1 MAIAHATLQDDVY
14 QGYVIPANTPVFM
27 NTWAVNHDPNEYAEP
42 DVFNPDR
49 FLTHPLGVRPS
60 SAAAATAATTPA
72 EGVSAVPDPSRRQSY
87 SFGAGR
93 RVCGGQRMAENSLML
108 TMSKLLWTFDIVAKQ
123 GPVDT
128 AVQTAFKD
136 AILTGPEEFAVDFQI
151 RDGHRREV
159 VMKGWEKAN
168 EYLKRF
174 E

>member
-1 MAIAHATLQDDVY
+1 MAIPHATLQDDVY
-14 QGYVIPANTPVFM
+14 QGYVIPANTPIFM
-27 NTWAVNHDPNEYAEP
+27 NTWAINHDPDEYEEP

-49 FLTHPLGVRPS
+49 FLTHPLGIRPS
-60 SAAAATAATTPA
+60 NAAATTAMPA

-93 RVCGGQRMAENSLML
+93 RVCGGQRMAENSMML
-108 TMSKLLWTFDIVAKQ
+108 AMSKLLWAFDIVAGQ
-123 GPVDT
+123 GLVDT

-136 AILTGPEEFAVDFQI
+136 AILTGPKEFAVDFQI
-151 RDGHRREV
+151 RDAHRREV
-159 VMKGWEKAN
+159 VMKQWEKAD